1 MRERQ
6 LVQCV
11 WDCNLFQEMF
21 RFDEVRVGAWSRSTK
36 RIDMVAL
43 ERLDGEG
50 RVIAIEA
57 KISDWKTALR
67 QAFRNLFAVDL
78 SYVALPDR
86 AAARVD
92 MPVFRDTGIGLLA
105 VDGNVKCLL
114 DPIQSALIVP
124 EKKKFVM
131 ETCRKRVGGTLD

>member
-1 MRERQ
+1 
-6 LVQCV
+6 
-11 WDCNLFQEMF
+11 MF